1 MVKRSISFLIF
12 VVFVWLIWSYSGRN
26 LPLTEAQS
34 FLSVTEEINSSD
46 SLTRNIIGIQPYME
60 LSDYLNPGIF
70 ENKIRLYIAASR
82 QKGFIRKNTV
92 ILFPENLGTYLFLLG
107 EKHAVAEKETW
118 EEAKNTMIFSNLF
131 DYFLGYIKTGEE
143 SNKAKSA
150 IFRMKS
156 KTMATVYYDTF
167 SKLAKETQSYIFA
180 GSIIL
185 PGPYVSDGEIYTE
198 RKKALANVSFLFGP
212 DGKIVGQPIYKTHP
226 NKTELGY
233 LIEPEFKTVQNSPL
247 HFANVSL
254 LIGKDSWFPENQDKA
269 LVNNTDLLLMPASA
283 IGENSMNSIWTA
295 KDFTAIPPFIEEGDL
310 NQISL
315 KEAWAKYSLFQHLA
329 AFPLKVGAS
338 VFLNGNFWEN
348 SSEVQPI
355 IFYNGEFL
363 TLSSAENAGIWTL
376 NF

>member
-26 LPLTEAQS
+26 LPLTEAKS
-34 FLSVTEEINSSD
+34 FLSVTEEVNSPD
-46 SLTRNIIGIQPYME
+46 TLERNIIGIQPYME
-60 LSDYLNPGIF
+60 LSDYLNHGKF
-70 ENKIRLYIAASR
+70 DNKIRLYIAAAR

-107 EKHAVAEKETW
+107 EKHEIAEKETW
-118 EEAKNTMIFSNLF
+118 EKAKNTLIFSNLF

-143 SNKAKSA
+143 PDKAKSA

-156 KTMATVYYDTF
+156 KSMASVYFDTF
-167 SKLAKETQSYIFA
+167 STLAKETQSYIFA

-185 PGPYVSDGEIYTE
+185 PGPYVSDGEIYIE
-198 RKKALANVSFLFGP
+198 RKKALVNVSFLFGP
-212 DGKIVGQPIYKTHP
+212 DGKVVGQPIQKTHP

-233 LIEPEFKTVQNSPL
+233 LIEPELKTIQNSPL
-247 HFANVSL
+247 SFANASL

-269 LVNNTDLLLMPASA
+269 LANNTDLFLMPASA
-283 IGENSMNSIWTA
+283 IGENSMNSFWTA
-295 KDFTAIPPFIEEGDL
+295 NDFTAFPPFIEEGDV

-315 KEAWAKYSLFQHLA
+315 KEAWIKYSLFQRLA
-329 AFPLKVGAS
+329 AFPSKVGVS

-348 SSEVQPI
+348 SAEVQPI

-363 TLSSAENAGIWTL
+363 SLSSAENAGIWSL